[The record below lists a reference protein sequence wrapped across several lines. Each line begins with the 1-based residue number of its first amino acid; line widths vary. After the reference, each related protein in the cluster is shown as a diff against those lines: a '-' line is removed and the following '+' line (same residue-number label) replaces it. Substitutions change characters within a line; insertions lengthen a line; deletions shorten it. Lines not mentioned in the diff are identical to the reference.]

1 MIGEN
6 LGKRTL
12 DKEEN
17 ITTRDFDEETML
29 VDPLFKQKTK
39 QFDDLSQSNLL
50 TATLAVDSNLLLT
63 LDSQLAC
70 DGMRKDRETKEKRK
84 KQV

>member
-1 MIGEN
+1 MKHNNKSKKTKKKIRQIVIGEN

-17 ITTRDFDEETML
+17 ITTRDFDDETML

-63 LDSQLAC
+63 LDS
-70 DGMRKDRETKEKRK
+70 
-84 KQV
+84 